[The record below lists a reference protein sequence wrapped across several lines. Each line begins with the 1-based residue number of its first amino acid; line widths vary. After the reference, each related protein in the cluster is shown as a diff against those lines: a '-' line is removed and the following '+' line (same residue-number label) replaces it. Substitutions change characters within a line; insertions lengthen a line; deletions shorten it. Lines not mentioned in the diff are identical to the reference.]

1 MIKLTDINS
10 LTHHVA
16 AENICRI
23 SETGPSSQW
32 HGIRSIVKLFDGQT
46 IECQESAQTVA
57 DRVTGSSS
65 PPRGAADMT
74 PIDLVLATQIK

>member
-23 SETGPSSQW
+23 SEAGPSSQW

-57 DRVTGSSS
+57 DRVAGEQFTVKGE
-65 PPRGAADMT
+65 
-74 PIDLVLATQIK
+74 LL